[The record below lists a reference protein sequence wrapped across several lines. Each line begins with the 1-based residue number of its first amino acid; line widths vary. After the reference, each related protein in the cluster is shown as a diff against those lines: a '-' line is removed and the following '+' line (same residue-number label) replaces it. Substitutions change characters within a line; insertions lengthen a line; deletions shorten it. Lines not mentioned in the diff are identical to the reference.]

1 MKTSDVLLV
10 IRSLDDAPESL
21 AAASVSDAGA
31 VGAVASIVTVSPVE
45 VALFPEESVSVTVT
59 TQAPSP
65 NVVRV
70 HVPELRV
77 QETLVEP
84 ALDAVRPAV
93 PVKLPATVNV
103 GVLSDVVLSVLEVPR
118 SEPATR
124 SGVAGVAIV
133 VVLITTLARVAA
145 AESTLLIVCL
155 TATE

>member
-1 MKTSDVLLV
+1 
-10 IRSLDDAPESL
+10 
-21 AAASVSDAGA
+21 
-31 VGAVASIVTVSPVE
+31 
-45 VALFPEESVSVTVT
+45 
-59 TQAPSP
+59 
-65 NVVRV
+65 
-70 HVPELRV
+70 V

-84 ALDAVRPAV
+84 AFVAVRTAV

-118 SEPATR
+118 SEPTTR

-145 AESTLLIVCL
+145 VESTLLIVCL